1 MSTIKNVG
9 CYCDKCI
16 DIIDNETN
24 QSIDRLILLLQL
36 TILFTVISDVVMVFS
51 IVALCLGWA

>member
-1 MSTIKNVG
+1 MSDIKNVE
-9 CYCDKCI
+9 CYCQRCI

-24 QSIDRLILLLQL
+24 QSLERLILLLQL

-51 IVALCLGWA
+51 IIALCLGWA

>member
-1 MSTIKNVG
+1 MNDIKNLH

-16 DIIDNETN
+16 DLIDNETN
-24 QSIDRLILLLQL
+24 QSIERLILLLQL
-36 TILFTVISDVVMVFS
+36 TILFTIISDVVMVFS

>member
-1 MSTIKNVG
+1 MSDIKKVE

-16 DIIDNETN
+16 SLMGDETN
-24 QSIDRLILLLQL
+24 QSIDRLIFLLQL
-36 TILFTVISDVVMVFS
+36 TILFTIISDVVMVFS